1 METENTKNEQMEIA
15 RIRFGL
21 IAPMVQGTFPDESLA
36 AYCRRVAA
44 FPVKLPDGRQVQYKA
59 KTLTKWLSLYN
70 RGGMDALMPR
80 TRCDKGGTRVIT
92 EEAEAEIRR
101 LRREYPRLNATQI
114 HDRLVEEGHPSGNRI
129 RPQACSVISKRT
141 TCAGMWPD
149 R

>member
-114 HDRLVEEGHPSGNRI
+114 FR
-129 RPQACSVISKRT
+129 
-141 TCAGMWPD
+141 
-149 R
+149 